1 MLLARKLVTVVGIL
15 LGAMALPAGVRA
27 AQDQGGGAVSRPWAE
42 GVPQDQQDQALG
54 LFKEGNQLFEGS
66 QHAAALAKYR
76 EALKLWEHP
85 AIRYNTAVALI
96 NLDQPLAA
104 FEDLERALRYGDA
117 PLGADTYQQ
126 ALTYRKLLLGQL
138 AELDVSCVEAG
149 AEITLD
155 GQLLFVGPGEAMRRL
170 LPGSHQL
177 VARKPGFLTE
187 TRSLVLLPGK
197 PSQEQVVLRDF
208 RSLPTKTVRR
218 WPGWKPWA
226 VVGGGALLAILGVP
240 VIVDAVNNVHSY
252 EAEVARSCSTGTAC
266 APGTLSPAA
275 VDARDRSRVENVV
288 AISLFSVGAAV
299 MATGLSLVFL
309 NQPRDVPVEE
319 PSRAWLAPM
328 LGRGQVG
335 LQLAISR

>member
-1 MLLARKLVTVVGIL
+1 
-15 LGAMALPAGVRA
+15 
-27 AQDQGGGAVSRPWAE
+27 
-42 GVPQDQQDQALG
+42 
-54 LFKEGNQLFEGS
+54 
-66 QHAAALAKYR
+66 
-76 EALKLWEHP
+76 
-85 AIRYNTAVALI
+85 
-96 NLDQPLAA
+96 
-104 FEDLERALRYGDA
+104 
-117 PLGADTYQQ
+117 
-126 ALTYRKLLLGQL
+126 
-138 AELDVSCVEAG
+138 
-149 AEITLD
+149 
-155 GQLLFVGPGEAMRRL
+155 
-170 LPGSHQL
+170 
-177 VARKPGFLTE
+177 
-187 TRSLVLLPGK
+187 
-197 PSQEQVVLRDF
+197 
-208 RSLPTKTVRR
+208 
-218 WPGWKPWA
+218 
-226 VVGGGALLAILGVP
+226 LLAILGVP

>member
-197 PSQEQVVLRDF
+197 PSQE
-208 RSLPTKTVRR
+208 
-218 WPGWKPWA
+218 
-226 VVGGGALLAILGVP
+226 
-240 VIVDAVNNVHSY
+240 
-252 EAEVARSCSTGTAC
+252 
-266 APGTLSPAA
+266 
-275 VDARDRSRVENVV
+275 
-288 AISLFSVGAAV
+288 
-299 MATGLSLVFL
+299 
-309 NQPRDVPVEE
+309 
-319 PSRAWLAPM
+319 
-328 LGRGQVG
+328 
-335 LQLAISR
+335 